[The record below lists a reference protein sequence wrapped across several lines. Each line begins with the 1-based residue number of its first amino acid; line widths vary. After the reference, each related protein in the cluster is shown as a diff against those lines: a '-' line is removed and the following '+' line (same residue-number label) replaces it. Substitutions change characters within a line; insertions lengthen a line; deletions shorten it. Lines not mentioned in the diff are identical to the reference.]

1 MDTKSTN
8 DPAMRN
14 LERTIRFEF
23 ERVLLLMTI
32 VCLVLEIGI
41 AVYYYLT
48 DNLGQPL
55 NTYIEFRIIV
65 PFAINSILYIVTRFT
80 NRSDT
85 STDMTKNRVV
95 SFAGLIMTGVIALAH
110 SYFIPLWVFPV
121 FVVVICSIFHDSFI
135 QMIQAGLSFV
145 FILYAGIIH
154 IYDYPDERNFSIL
167 CIIISEVLAIGI
179 SFLSFKLESFNT
191 KMLII
196 RERNFEQANNFE
208 KGFETDSVT
217 GVYSKKYLSIEAEK
231 ILNKTNELDPCGIAV
246 LDIDQRSR
254 SDCRIVCG
262 LNILHREREAA
273 SARHLNNGRRG
284 HIAIYVHSCRIKDS
298 SARKSWLSVHSKS
311 DRDRSH
317 RSACR
322 NRNIAIEG
330 HSVCRKTLIISDTAQ
345 NKNPCLVL
353 MVDIPFPARNRC
365 SGAIAFA
372 GNHSKIAF

>member
-23 ERVLLLMTI
+23 EKVLLMMTI

-65 PFAINSILYIVTRFT
+65 PFAINSILYIITRFT

-85 STDMTKNRVV
+85 STDITKNRVV

-110 SYFIPLWVFPV
+110 SYFIPLWLFPV
-121 FVVVICSIFHDSFI
+121 FVVVTCSIFHDIFI
-135 QMIQAGLSFV
+135 QMIQAGLSIV
-145 FILYAGIIH
+145 FILYAGILH
-154 IYDYPDERNFSIL
+154 IYDYPEERNFSIL

-196 RERNFEQANNFE
+196 RERNFEEANNFE
-208 KGFETDSVT
+208 KGYETDSVT
-217 GVYSKKYLSIEAEK
+217 GVYSKKYLTIKAEK
-231 ILNKTNELDPCGIAV
+231 ILNKTNELDPCGVAV
-246 LDIDQRSR
+246 LDIDDFRKVNDNLGNDKGDDVLRALGSILQSVI
-254 SDCRIVCG
+254 DEDTIVG
-262 LNILHREREAA
+262 RYGGDMFVVVFESGTREENLNT
-273 SARHLNNGRRG
+273 LNQIRKEFSKRK
-284 HIAIYVHSCRIKDS
+284 YSFTKDS
-298 SARKSWLSVHSKS
+298 VTLSGGYAWFDVTMDLESAMKEAEKALASSKKSGKNMIMASGES
-311 DRDRSH
+311 
-317 RSACR
+317 
-322 NRNIAIEG
+322 E
-330 HSVCRKTLIISDTAQ
+330 DT
-345 NKNPCLVL
+345 NNE
-353 MVDIPFPARNRC
+353 
-365 SGAIAFA
+365 
-372 GNHSKIAF
+372 

>member
-65 PFAINSILYIVTRFT
+65 PFAINSVLYIVTRFT

-246 LDIDQRSR
+246 LDIDDFGKINDTLGNDKGDDVLRALGSILQGVIDEETIAGRYGG
-254 SDCRIVCG
+254 DVFVIVFESG
-262 LNILHREREAA
+262 TREENLNVLNQIRKGFSKRKFSFLKEPVTLSGGYAWFDVTMDFEGALKEAQEALA
-273 SARHLNNGRRG
+273 S
-284 HIAIYVHSCRIKDS
+284 SK
-298 SARKSWLSVHSKS
+298 KSGK
-311 DRDRSH
+311 
-317 RSACR
+317 
-322 NRNIAIEG
+322 
-330 HSVCRKTLIISDTAQ
+330 
-345 NKNPCLVL
+345 NKI
-353 MVDIPFPARNRC
+353 MASGESEDITNE
-365 SGAIAFA
+365 
-372 GNHSKIAF
+372 

>member
-23 ERVLLLMTI
+23 EKVLLMMTI

-48 DNLGQPL
+48 DNIGQPL

-65 PFAINSILYIVTRFT
+65 PFAINSILYIITRFT

-85 STDMTKNRVV
+85 STDITKNRVV

-121 FVVVICSIFHDSFI
+121 FVVVICSIFHDIFI
-135 QMIQAGLSFV
+135 QLIQAGLSFV

-154 IYDYPDERNFSIL
+154 IYDYPEERNFSIL
-167 CIIISEVLAIGI
+167 CIIIAEVLAIGI

-208 KGFETDSVT
+208 QGFETDSVT
-217 GVYSKKYLSIEAEK
+217 GVYSKKYLTVEAEK
-231 ILNKTNELDPCGIAV
+231 ILNKTNELDPCGFAV
-246 LDIDQRSR
+246 LDIDDFRKVNDTLGNDKGDDVLRALGSILQGVI
-254 SDCRIVCG
+254 DEDTIVG
-262 LNILHREREAA
+262 RYGGDIFIVVFESGTRED
-273 SARHLNNGRRG
+273 HLNTLNQIRKEFSKRKYSFTKESVTLSGGYAWFDVTMDLESALKEAQEALASSKKSGKNKIMASGESEDLSNG
-284 HIAIYVHSCRIKDS
+284 
-298 SARKSWLSVHSKS
+298 
-311 DRDRSH
+311 
-317 RSACR
+317 
-322 NRNIAIEG
+322 
-330 HSVCRKTLIISDTAQ
+330 Q
-345 NKNPCLVL
+345 
-353 MVDIPFPARNRC
+353 
-365 SGAIAFA
+365 
-372 GNHSKIAF
+372 